1 MEENKVTTRNKLKTY
16 FETGKHPT
24 QGQFSDLID
33 SLKHKEDVLTNRE
46 MAILANSLARIDNAF
61 IYYNTNG
68 VGNLKFPIVISSQGE
83 DDQVITIKETD
94 NVVVKQFLLGSAPY
108 TIKTKEFS
116 GGELK
121 ETEYY
126 NLGYQFHQT
135 YTINR
140 LFGNNLN
147 TIPDGFE
154 LGILDGKRIPIQIY
168 KQNFGKKVMVVNTIV
183 KFINNTEIPIQ
194 YRIATGIWNDRF
206 RNEDTVTDHYD
217 VVDYLSFYYS
227 ADLQA
232 SNKSINCEVYNAD
245 NNNLLATALLHAGS
259 SSDFW
264 GGEQLMEGLRN
275 IRIECNYSKNEK

>member
-61 IYYNTNG
+61 IYYSTNSA
-68 VGNLKFPIVISSQGE
+68 GNLKFPIVISSQGE
-83 DDQVITIKETD
+83 DDQVITIQETD

-108 TIKTKEFS
+108 TIKAKGFS

-126 NLGYQFHQT
+126 SLGYQFNQT
-135 YTINR
+135 YTISR

-154 LGILDGKRIPIQIY
+154 LGILEGKRMPIQIY

-194 YRIATGIWNDRF
+194 YRIAAGGWNDRF
-206 RNEDTVTDHYD
+206 RNEDTVTDHYN
-217 VVDYLSFYYS
+217 VADYLSFYYS

-232 SNKSINCEVYNAD
+232 SNKSISCEVYNAD
-245 NNNLLATALLHAGS
+245 NNSLLATTLLHAGS
-259 SSDFW
+259 NSDYW